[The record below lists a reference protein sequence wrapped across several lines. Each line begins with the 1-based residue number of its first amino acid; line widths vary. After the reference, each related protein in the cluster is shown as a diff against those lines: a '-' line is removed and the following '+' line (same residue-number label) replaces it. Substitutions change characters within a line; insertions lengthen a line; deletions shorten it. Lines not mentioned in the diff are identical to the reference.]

1 MFGLMWI
8 LLASA
13 LVWVLA
19 SVVTSLVV
27 GRVVAVADDRDHH
40 DHHGFE
46 GQASHLVHR

>member
-19 SVVTSLVV
+19 SVVTSLAV
-27 GRVVAVADDRDHH
+27 GRMVSVADHRDHLDSETH
-40 DHHGFE
+40 T
-46 GQASHLVHR
+46 SRLVHH